1 MGLFFFFVG
10 CGGNGK
16 ETAPDTK
23 TKKQVLKHL
32 VFKGIPIDGTVSEFS
47 EKLLRQGYQ
56 LAGKQPNNSE
66 NHVVYEGIFA
76 KRDAK
81 IDVFFIPSSTLQFV
95 ALPGCKCS
103 VIFDFGG
110 SYDQYTSDYNFFHK
124 LIEDKYKGCFINS
137 LDDDGI
143 ARQTMRL
150 DFGEIRLKEEISKNS
165 DHFKLI
171 IEYEDAKNYT
181 NYKAELMKD
190 LL

>member
-1 MGLFFFFVG
+1 MI
-10 CGGNGK
+10 N
-16 ETAPDTK
+16 
-23 TKKQVLKHL
+23 
-32 VFKGIPIDGTVSEFS
+32 
-47 EKLLRQGYQ
+47 
-56 LAGKQPNNSE
+56 
-66 NHVVYEGIFA
+66 
-76 KRDAK
+76 
-81 IDVFFIPSSTLQFV
+81 
-95 ALPGCKCS
+95 
-103 VIFDFGG
+103 
-110 SYDQYTSDYNFFHK
+110 TSDYNFFHK

-190 LL
+190 L